1 MKRTVILSIL
11 AFCALLLWSAS
22 GLARIELHE
31 FENKQQEELYNK
43 MIAELRC
50 LVCQN
55 QNLADSNAELAV
67 DLREKTYKMVVENK
81 SESDIVDYMVDR
93 YGDFVLYKPPFKFN
107 TLLLW
112 IGPFFLLALAIFFVM
127 KFIRQSGN
135 KPAIESPQ
143 AEADHESI
151 RKLLEQD
158 DKK

>member
-1 MKRTVILSIL
+1 MNRNLFKISLV
-11 AFCALLLWSAS
+11 LLLLTLCSVS
-22 GLARIELHE
+22 SARIELHE

-81 SESDIVDYMVDR
+81 SEADIIDYMVDR
-93 YGDFVLYKPPFKFN
+93 YGDFVLYKPPFKIN

-112 IGPFFLLALAIFFVM
+112 IGPFVLLVVAIFFAM
-127 KFIRQSGN
+127 KIVRQSSG
-135 KPAIESPQ
+135 EPQ
-143 AEADHESI
+143 TKTAEDQADHESI

>member
-1 MKRTVILSIL
+1 MRTLSTYFL
-11 AFCALLLWSAS
+11 LMLLLL
-22 GLARIELHE
+22 GLSSPVWARIELNE

-67 DLREKTYKMVVENK
+67 DLREKTYKMVRENK
-81 SESDIVDYMVDR
+81 SESDIVDYMVNR

-112 IGPFFLLALAIFFVM
+112 IGPFFLLAFAVYYAVKI
-127 KFIRQSGN
+127 IRGSAN
-135 KPAIESPQ
+135 KAQAETPQ
-143 AEADHESI
+143 AQADHESI